1 MLNQSKNNVKDQS
14 SYTDQINLLQR
25 QVDKLRDQKA
35 ETEQYYERQLI
46 DLKSMIKDT
55 KKM

>member
-25 QVDKLRDQKA
+25 QVDKLRD
-35 ETEQYYERQLI
+35 
-46 DLKSMIKDT
+46 
-55 KKM
+55 